1 METRKTV
8 SDTIWYSSV
17 ISTFKTAE
25 VKYDIVTQDCEQG
38 GNVWMENLQYAAGGT
53 YSELNNWKN
62 LTDYLNWISIS
73 IGLVTIVS
81 LYKSSEKLSSES
93 LDSGSKACRFA
104 GPISPVFPLGEP
116 DSLFA
121 RKYRRYK
128 LINTRTI
135 QPLTIFN
142 WSVGGSNTFPFT
154 KEIVLYGPCCQV
166 RAGTP
171 AVGGVEFSPE
181 EPLGVQKIEPTG
193 SVDGH
198 D

>member
-17 ISTFKTAE
+17 ISTLKTAE

-81 LYKSSEKLSSES
+81 LYKSSEKLSSKS
-93 LDSGSKACRFA
+93 LDKLEAK
-104 GPISPVFPLGEP
+104 PVDLR
-116 DSLFA
+116 DL
-121 RKYRRYK
+121 YR
-128 LINTRTI
+128 
-135 QPLTIFN
+135 
-142 WSVGGSNTFPFT
+142 
-154 KEIVLYGPCCQV
+154 LY
-166 RAGTP
+166 
-171 AVGGVEFSPE
+171 F
-181 EPLGVQKIEPTG
+181 L
-193 SVDGH
+193 
-198 D
+198 